1 VVGVGNLGCN
11 WAEFYFFTQIGRAQF
26 FHKLLCF
33 EFCSC
38 WFCFERLGCT
48 LEKLLKSNIIEIL
61 IYIIF
66 VQIHHVLKFKTN
78 IFITYKN

>member
-11 WAEFYFFTQIGRAQF
+11 WAEFYFFIQIGRAQF
-26 FHKLLCF
+26 LHKLLCF

-48 LEKLLKSNIIEIL
+48 LEKLL
-61 IYIIF
+61 
-66 VQIHHVLKFKTN
+66 
-78 IFITYKN
+78 